1 MKMKKSLAEKGT
13 KESHYTRKRL
23 NAIEEKRKRKLF
35 FNCLSAL
42 RGNVPRNCHRHC
54 SRGYCKHCEHNG
66 TRRKPH
72 LVENDSSFKLLLVR
86 LFPENLHF
94 YRIKVDIC
102 SICLSV
108 KEYFVAKSSLE
119 IEWKYYDTFHR
130 STYVRQLTL
139 LQGLLDSTNMHKNTR
154 LRRTTYS
161 STTWKYPPSWQHV
174 FTAMP
179 ILIEIYALFSLL
191 VVPWNVWD
199 NREIR
204 RQLERQALRL
214 FYIYCGFWNINGI
227 TRDQCC
233 SFTNINCLDE
243 KWTNLPADT

>member
-1 MKMKKSLAEKGT
+1 MKKSLAEEGT

-66 TRRKPH
+66 TRRKTH
-72 LVENDSSFKLLLVR
+72 LVEDDSSFKLLLVR

-139 LQGLLDSTNMHKNTR
+139 LRGLLDSTNMHKNTR

-161 STTWKYPPSWQHV
+161 STTWKYPPSWQH
-174 FTAMP
+174 
-179 ILIEIYALFSLL
+179 ILQ
-191 VVPWNVWD
+191 
-199 NREIR
+199 R
-204 RQLERQALRL
+204 RQ
-214 FYIYCGFWNINGI
+214 F
-227 TRDQCC
+227 
-233 SFTNINCLDE
+233 
-243 KWTNLPADT
+243 